1 MNDIIISIIM
11 PIYNGEMYLKR
22 SVESILCQMDGR
34 IELILVND
42 GSTDGSGVVCD
53 RYAADNPN
61 IIVIHKEN
69 GGTSSAKNMG
79 IAIARGKY
87 LTFIDCDDYI
97 DSDAFATIVPVL
109 LEIEP
114 DCLDFGWRYVRES
127 ERMQPAFHK
136 LPKNTLLCKDIINEV
151 ILPPLL
157 NLRKDPDNFI
167 FDFAVN
173 KLYKTDFVQNYGVK
187 FDEDKKR
194 GKIEHLF

>member
-1 MNDIIISIIM
+1 MSDWNRKNSKLRKNRRLIKFYKGIFMNDIIKSIIM

-53 RYAADNPN
+53 RYATDNPN

-87 LTFIDCDDYI
+87 LTYIDCDDYI
-97 DSDAFATIVPVL
+97 DSDAFATIAPVL

-114 DCLDFGWRYVRES
+114 DCLDFGWRYVR
-127 ERMQPAFHK
+127 
-136 LPKNTLLCKDIINEV
+136 D
-151 ILPPLL
+151 
-157 NLRKDPDNFI
+157 
-167 FDFAVN
+167 
-173 KLYKTDFVQNYGVK
+173 G
-187 FDEDKKR
+187 
-194 GKIEHLF
+194 